1 MSLTEDD
8 EKKEKNNFSIKICL
22 YFLIAISILILLLS
36 ILIKFILNSNKNN
49 TNDTNTINDTNNI
62 QNNILE
68 FNIKVGIDFGS
79 TSSGYYIIFDP
90 LDEKD
95 IKYDVISSQILLDKT
110 DKIGLR
116 IGDDAYQRF
125 KVEYNKT
132 NFLYFTSFKRNLDPK
147 INKNLA
153 KSDYPGD
160 EIELK
165 IVIKEFMKKIREE
178 AEEKIKQRKGIYNLN
193 EIKWIITIPPLWDIK
208 GKKIM
213 EEAAKKVGMANLDV
227 ILEPEASSLS
237 LFKEDNKIIKE
248 YIKKDKTFLIVD
260 AGGYTVDFSANRILD
275 DNNLEQLM
283 IPVSIVNGS
292 SLINEK
298 IFNILKRFIGEEKM
312 KNVDY
317 QNIKS
322 TLDYIEEKKK
332 EVDLNQGGNLKL
344 DIRSFD
350 IYCKSQSFFSYILS
364 IFFSLFY
371 SSPDYCTKIIDG
383 KELTYDNNYVLIPNE
398 YISEIINQLVT
409 NILFYIDHL
418 LAKLD
423 HIDIIVFTGGFST
436 NKIFRDKFEEYKKGH
451 NSEIIFMSEPQTT
464 VMKGAALFGLKPTQ
478 ILKRIIPITIGIASY
493 EKKNPNE
500 TCDDDEYFDENKNE
514 TRCHKYITFIRKKE
528 SIEMNQIINKEIHI
542 SEERIYI
549 YYNYENEI
557 TKESSKYTLG
567 YIDSS
572 FGESDDNFRSFN
584 LTMKFTNYINVSI
597 IDENLNEQNSTLL
610 IYPNDKYQF

>member
-116 IGDDAYQRF
+116 IGENAYERF
-125 KVEYNKT
+125 KVENNKT
-132 NFLYFTSFKRNLDPK
+132 NFLYFTAFKRNLDPK
-147 INKNLA
+147 INKNLV
-153 KSDYPGD
+153 KSDFPGD

-165 IVIKEFMKKIREE
+165 IVIKEFMKKMREE
-178 AEEKIKQRKGIYNLN
+178 AEGKIKERKSNYNLN

-237 LFKEDNKIIKE
+237 LFKEDNKIINE

-298 IFNILKRFIGEEKM
+298 IFNILKNFVGEEKM

-364 IFFSLFY
+364 IFY

-383 KELTYDNNYVLIPNE
+383 KELTYDNDYVLIPNE

-549 YYNYENEI
+549 YHNYENEI
-557 TKESSKYTLG
+557 TKESTKYTLG

-572 FGESDDNFRSFN
+572 FGESDDKFKSFN
-584 LTMKFTNYINVSI
+584 LTMKFSNYINVSI

-610 IYPNDKYQF
+610 MYPKDKYHY

>member
-116 IGDDAYQRF
+116 IGENAYERF
-125 KVEYNKT
+125 KVENNKT
-132 NFLYFTSFKRNLDPK
+132 NFLYFTAFKRNLDPK
-147 INKNLA
+147 INKNLV
-153 KSDYPGD
+153 KSDFPGD

-165 IVIKEFMKKIREE
+165 IVIKEFMKKMREE
-178 AEEKIKQRKGIYNLN
+178 AEGKIKERKSNYNLN

-237 LFKEDNKIIKE
+237 LFKEDNKIINE

-298 IFNILKRFIGEEKM
+298 IFNILKRFVGEEKV

-317 QNIKS
+317 QNIKT

-332 EVDLNQGGNLKL
+332 EVDLNEGGNLKL
-344 DIRSFD
+344 DIRPFD
-350 IYCKSQSFFSYILS
+350 IYCKSESFFSNILS
-364 IFFSLFY
+364 IYY
-371 SSPDYCTKIIDG
+371 SSPDYCTQIIDG
-383 KELTYDNNYVLIPNE
+383 KELTYDNNALLIPKK
-398 YISEIINQLVT
+398 YISEIINQLIT
-409 NILFYIDHL
+409 NILFYVDHL

-423 HIDIIVFTGGFST
+423 HIDLIVFTGGFST
-436 NKIFRDKFEEYKKGH
+436 NKIFREKIQEYKKGH
-451 NSEIIFMSEPQTT
+451 NSEIIFMEEPQMT

-493 EKKNPNE
+493 ETKKQNE
-500 TCDDDEYFDENKNE
+500 TCDNDDEFFDENKNE
-514 TRCHKYITFIRKKE
+514 TRCHKYLTFVRKKE

>member
-116 IGDDAYQRF
+116 IGENAYERF
-125 KVEYNKT
+125 KVENNKT
-132 NFLYFTSFKRNLDPK
+132 NFLYFTAFKRNLDPK
-147 INKNLA
+147 INKNLV
-153 KSDYPGD
+153 KSDFPGD

-165 IVIKEFMKKIREE
+165 IVIKEFMKKMREE
-178 AEEKIKQRKGIYNLN
+178 AEGKIKERKSNYNLN

-237 LFKEDNKIIKE
+237 LFKEDNKIINE

-298 IFNILKRFIGEEKM
+298 IFNILKRFVGEEKV
-312 KNVDY
+312 KNIDY
-317 QNIKS
+317 QNIKT

-332 EVDLNQGGNLKL
+332 EVDLNEGGNLKL
-344 DIRSFD
+344 DIRPFD
-350 IYCKSQSFFSYILS
+350 IYCKSESFFSYILS
-364 IFFSLFY
+364 IYY
-371 SSPDYCTKIIDG
+371 SSPDYCTQIIDG
-383 KELTYDNNYVLIPNE
+383 KELTYDNNALLIPKK
-398 YISEIINQLVT
+398 YISEIINQLIT
-409 NILFYIDHL
+409 NILFYVDHL

-423 HIDIIVFTGGFST
+423 HIDLIVFTGGFST
-436 NKIFRDKFEEYKKGH
+436 NKIFREKIEEYKKGH
-451 NSEIIFMSEPQTT
+451 NSEIIFMEEPQMT

-493 EKKNPNE
+493 ETKKQNE
-500 TCDDDEYFDENKNE
+500 TCDNDDEFFDENKNE
-514 TRCHKYITFIRKKE
+514 TRCHKYLTFVRKKE

>member
-116 IGDDAYQRF
+116 IGENAYERF
-125 KVEYNKT
+125 KVENNKT
-132 NFLYFTSFKRNLDPK
+132 NFLYFTAFKRNLDPK
-147 INKNLA
+147 INKNLV
-153 KSDYPGD
+153 KSDFPGD

-165 IVIKEFMKKIREE
+165 IVIKEFMKKMREE
-178 AEEKIKQRKGIYNLN
+178 AEGKIKERKSNYNLN

-237 LFKEDNKIIKE
+237 LFKEDNKIINE

-298 IFNILKRFIGEEKM
+298 IFNILKRFVGEEKV

-317 QNIKS
+317 QNIKT

-332 EVDLNQGGNLKL
+332 EVDLNEGGNLKL
-344 DIRSFD
+344 DIRPFD
-350 IYCKSQSFFSYILS
+350 IYCKSESFFSYILS
-364 IFFSLFY
+364 IYY
-371 SSPDYCTKIIDG
+371 SSPDYCTQIIDG
-383 KELTYDNNYVLIPNE
+383 KELTYDNNALLIPKK
-398 YISEIINQLVT
+398 YISEIINQLIT
-409 NILFYIDHL
+409 NILFYVDHL

-423 HIDIIVFTGGFST
+423 HIDLIVFTGGFST
-436 NKIFRDKFEEYKKGH
+436 NKIFREKIEEYKKGH
-451 NSEIIFMSEPQTT
+451 NSEIIFMEEPQMT

-514 TRCHKYITFIRKKE
+514 TRCHKYLTFVRKKE

-557 TKESSKYTLG
+557 TKESTKYTLG

-572 FGESDDNFRSFN
+572 FGESDDNFKSFN
-584 LTMKFTNYINVSI
+584 LTMKFSNYINVSI

-610 IYPNDKYQF
+610 MYPKDKYHY

>member
-1 MSLTEDD
+1 MSLTVDD

-116 IGDDAYQRF
+116 IGENAYERF
-125 KVEYNKT
+125 KVENNKT
-132 NFLYFTSFKRNLDPK
+132 NFLYFTAFKRNLDPK
-147 INKNLA
+147 INKNLV
-153 KSDYPGD
+153 KSDFPGD

-165 IVIKEFMKKIREE
+165 IVIKEFMKKMREE
-178 AEEKIKQRKGIYNLN
+178 AEGKIKERKSNYNLN

-237 LFKEDNKIIKE
+237 LFKEDNKIINE

-298 IFNILKRFIGEEKM
+298 IFNILKRFVGEEKV

-317 QNIKS
+317 QNIKT

-332 EVDLNQGGNLKL
+332 EVDLNEGGNLKL
-344 DIRSFD
+344 DIRPFD
-350 IYCKSQSFFSYILS
+350 IYCKSESFFSNILS
-364 IFFSLFY
+364 IYY
-371 SSPDYCTKIIDG
+371 SSPDYCTQIIDG
-383 KELTYDNNYVLIPNE
+383 KELTYDNNALLIPKK
-398 YISEIINQLVT
+398 YISEIINQLIT
-409 NILFYIDHL
+409 NILFYVDHL

-423 HIDIIVFTGGFST
+423 HIDLIVFTGGFST
-436 NKIFRDKFEEYKKGH
+436 NKIFREKIEEYKKGH
-451 NSEIIFMSEPQTT
+451 NSEIIFMEEPQMT
-464 VMKGAALFGLKPTQ
+464 VMKGAALFGLKPTH

-493 EKKNPNE
+493 ETKKQNE
-500 TCDDDEYFDENKNE
+500 TCDNDDEFFDENKNE
-514 TRCHKYITFIRKKE
+514 TRCHKYLTFVRKKE

>member
-1 MSLTEDD
+1 MSLTVDD

-116 IGDDAYQRF
+116 IGENAYERF
-125 KVEYNKT
+125 KVENNKT
-132 NFLYFTSFKRNLDPK
+132 NFLYFTAFKRNLDPK
-147 INKNLA
+147 INKNLV
-153 KSDYPGD
+153 KSDFPGD

-165 IVIKEFMKKIREE
+165 IVIKEFMKKMREE
-178 AEEKIKQRKGIYNLN
+178 AEGKIKERKSNYNLN

-237 LFKEDNKIIKE
+237 LFKEDNKIINE

-298 IFNILKRFIGEEKM
+298 IFNILKRFVGEEKV
-312 KNVDY
+312 KNIDY
-317 QNIKS
+317 QNIKT

-332 EVDLNQGGNLKL
+332 EVDLNEGGNLKL
-344 DIRSFD
+344 DIRPFD
-350 IYCKSQSFFSYILS
+350 IYCKSESFFSYILS
-364 IFFSLFY
+364 IYY
-371 SSPDYCTKIIDG
+371 SSPDYCTQIIDG
-383 KELTYDNNYVLIPNE
+383 KELTYDNNALLIPKK
-398 YISEIINQLVT
+398 YISEIINQLIT
-409 NILFYIDHL
+409 NILFYVDHL

-423 HIDIIVFTGGFST
+423 HIDLIVFTGGFST
-436 NKIFRDKFEEYKKGH
+436 NKIFREKIEEYKKGH
-451 NSEIIFMSEPQTT
+451 NSEIIFMEEPQMT

-493 EKKNPNE
+493 ETKKQNE
-500 TCDDDEYFDENKNE
+500 TCDNDDEFFDENKNE
-514 TRCHKYITFIRKKE
+514 TRCHKYLTFVRKKE

>member
-1 MSLTEDD
+1 MSLTVDD

-116 IGDDAYQRF
+116 IGENAYERF
-125 KVEYNKT
+125 KVENNKT
-132 NFLYFTSFKRNLDPK
+132 NFLYFTAFKRNLDPK
-147 INKNLA
+147 INKNLV
-153 KSDYPGD
+153 KSDFPGD

-165 IVIKEFMKKIREE
+165 IVIKEFMKKMREE
-178 AEEKIKQRKGIYNLN
+178 AEGKIKERKSNYNLN

-298 IFNILKRFIGEEKM
+298 IFNILKRFVGEEKV
-312 KNVDY
+312 KNIDY
-317 QNIKS
+317 QNIKT

-332 EVDLNQGGNLKL
+332 EVDLNEGGNLKL
-344 DIRSFD
+344 DIRPFD
-350 IYCKSQSFFSYILS
+350 IYCKSESFFSYILS
-364 IFFSLFY
+364 IYY
-371 SSPDYCTKIIDG
+371 SSPDYCTQIIDG
-383 KELTYDNNYVLIPNE
+383 KELTYDNNALLIPKK
-398 YISEIINQLVT
+398 YISEIINQLIT
-409 NILFYIDHL
+409 NILFYVDHL

-423 HIDIIVFTGGFST
+423 HIDLIVFTGGFST
-436 NKIFRDKFEEYKKGH
+436 NKIFREKIEEYKKGH
-451 NSEIIFMSEPQTT
+451 NSEIIFMEEPQMT

-493 EKKNPNE
+493 ETKKQNE
-500 TCDDDEYFDENKNE
+500 TCDNDDEFFDENKNE
-514 TRCHKYITFIRKKE
+514 TRCHKYLTFVRKKE

>member
-1 MSLTEDD
+1 MSLTVDD

-116 IGDDAYQRF
+116 IGENAYERF
-125 KVEYNKT
+125 KVENNKT
-132 NFLYFTSFKRNLDPK
+132 NFLYFTAFKRNLDPK
-147 INKNLA
+147 INKNLV
-153 KSDYPGD
+153 KSDFPGD

-165 IVIKEFMKKIREE
+165 IVIKEFMKKMREE
-178 AEEKIKQRKGIYNLN
+178 AEGKIKERKSNYNLN

-237 LFKEDNKIIKE
+237 LFKEDNKIINE

-298 IFNILKRFIGEEKM
+298 IFNILKRFVGEEKV

-317 QNIKS
+317 QNIKT

-332 EVDLNQGGNLKL
+332 EVDLNEGGNLKL
-344 DIRSFD
+344 DIRPFD
-350 IYCKSQSFFSYILS
+350 IYCKSESFFSYILS
-364 IFFSLFY
+364 IYY
-371 SSPDYCTKIIDG
+371 SSPDYCTQIIDG
-383 KELTYDNNYVLIPNE
+383 KELTYDNNALLIPKK
-398 YISEIINQLVT
+398 YISEIINQLIT
-409 NILFYIDHL
+409 NILFYVDHL

-423 HIDIIVFTGGFST
+423 HIDLIVFTGGFST
-436 NKIFRDKFEEYKKGH
+436 NKIFREKIQEYKKGH
-451 NSEIIFMSEPQTT
+451 NSEIIFMEEPQMT

-493 EKKNPNE
+493 ETKKQNE
-500 TCDDDEYFDENKNE
+500 TCDNDDEFFDENKNE
-514 TRCHKYITFIRKKE
+514 TRCHKYLTFVRKKE
-528 SIEMNQIINKEIHI
+528 SIEMNQIINKEIYI

>member
-116 IGDDAYQRF
+116 IGENAYERF
-125 KVEYNKT
+125 KVENNKT
-132 NFLYFTSFKRNLDPK
+132 NFLYFTAFKRNLDPK
-147 INKNLA
+147 INKNLV
-153 KSDYPGD
+153 KSDFPGD

-165 IVIKEFMKKIREE
+165 IVIKEFMKKMREE
-178 AEEKIKQRKGIYNLN
+178 AEGKIKERKSNYNLN

-237 LFKEDNKIIKE
+237 LFKEDNKIINE

-298 IFNILKRFIGEEKM
+298 IFNILKRFVGEEKV

-317 QNIKS
+317 QNIKT

-332 EVDLNQGGNLKL
+332 EVDLNEGGNLKL
-344 DIRSFD
+344 DIRPFD
-350 IYCKSQSFFSYILS
+350 IYCKSESFFSYILS
-364 IFFSLFY
+364 IYY
-371 SSPDYCTKIIDG
+371 SSPDYCTQIIDG
-383 KELTYDNNYVLIPNE
+383 KELTYDNNALLIPKK
-398 YISEIINQLVT
+398 YISEIINQLIT
-409 NILFYIDHL
+409 NILFYVDHL

-423 HIDIIVFTGGFST
+423 HIDLIVFTGGFST
-436 NKIFRDKFEEYKKGH
+436 NKIFREKIEEYKKGH
-451 NSEIIFMSEPQTT
+451 NSEIIFMEEPQMT

-493 EKKNPNE
+493 ETKKQNE
-500 TCDDDEYFDENKNE
+500 TCDNDDEFFDENKNE
-514 TRCHKYITFIRKKE
+514 TRCHKYLTFVRKKE

>member
-1 MSLTEDD
+1 MSLTND
-8 EKKEKNNFSIKICL
+8 NNFSLKNWLSFFFSLLVVVCSIII
-22 YFLIAISILILLLS
+22 YFII
-36 ILIKFILNSNKNN
+36 NSNHTTVINN
-49 TNDTNTINDTNNI
+49 TNDTNNI
-62 QNNILE
+62 PE

-95 IKYDVISSQILLDKT
+95 IKYEVISSQILLDKT

-298 IFNILKRFIGEEKM
+298 IFNILKNFVGEEKM

-344 DIRSFD
+344 DIRPFD
-350 IYCKSQSFFSYILS
+350 IYCKSESFFSYILS
-364 IFFSLFY
+364 IYY
-371 SSPDYCTKIIDG
+371 SSPDYCTQIIDG
-383 KELTYDNNYVLIPNE
+383 KELTYDNNALLIPKK
-398 YISEIINQLVT
+398 YISEIINQLIT
-409 NILFYIDHL
+409 NILFYVDHL

-423 HIDIIVFTGGFST
+423 HIDLIVFTGGFST
-436 NKIFRDKFEEYKKGH
+436 NKIFREKIQEYKKGH
-451 NSEIIFMSEPQTT
+451 NSEIIFMEEPQMT
-464 VMKGAALFGLKPTQ
+464 VMKGAALFGLKPTH

-493 EKKNPNE
+493 ETKKQNE
-500 TCDDDEYFDENKNE
+500 TCDNDDEFFDENKNE
-514 TRCHKYITFIRKKE
+514 TRCHKYLTFVRKKE

>member
-1 MSLTEDD
+1 MSLTVDD

-116 IGDDAYQRF
+116 IGENAYERF
-125 KVEYNKT
+125 KVENNKT
-132 NFLYFTSFKRNLDPK
+132 NFLYFTAFKRNLDPK
-147 INKNLA
+147 INKNLV
-153 KSDYPGD
+153 KSDFPGD

-165 IVIKEFMKKIREE
+165 IVIKEFMKKMREE
-178 AEEKIKQRKGIYNLN
+178 AEGKIKERKSNYNLN

-237 LFKEDNKIIKE
+237 LFKEDNKIINE

-298 IFNILKRFIGEEKM
+298 IFNILKRFVGEEKV

-317 QNIKS
+317 QNIKT

-332 EVDLNQGGNLKL
+332 EVDLNEGGNLKL
-344 DIRSFD
+344 DIRPFD
-350 IYCKSQSFFSYILS
+350 IYCKSESFFSYILS
-364 IFFSLFY
+364 IYY
-371 SSPDYCTKIIDG
+371 SSPDYCTQIIDG
-383 KELTYDNNYVLIPNE
+383 KELTYDNNALLIPKK
-398 YISEIINQLVT
+398 YISEIINQLIT
-409 NILFYIDHL
+409 NILFYVDHL

-423 HIDIIVFTGGFST
+423 HIDLIVFTGGFST
-436 NKIFRDKFEEYKKGH
+436 NKIFREKIQEYKKGH
-451 NSEIIFMSEPQTT
+451 NSEIIFMEEPQMT

-493 EKKNPNE
+493 ETKFDICKK
-500 TCDDDEYFDENKNE
+500 K
-514 TRCHKYITFIRKKE
+514 
-528 SIEMNQIINKEIHI
+528 
-542 SEERIYI
+542 RIYRNES
-549 YYNYENEI
+549 NY
-557 TKESSKYTLG
+557 
-567 YIDSS
+567 
-572 FGESDDNFRSFN
+572 
-584 LTMKFTNYINVSI
+584 
-597 IDENLNEQNSTLL
+597 
-610 IYPNDKYQF
+610 

>member
-8 EKKEKNNFSIKICL
+8 KKNEKNNFSIKICL

-116 IGDDAYQRF
+116 IGENAYERF
-125 KVEYNKT
+125 KVENNKT
-132 NFLYFTSFKRNLDPK
+132 NFLYFTAFKRNLDPK
-147 INKNLA
+147 INKNLV
-153 KSDYPGD
+153 KSDFPGD

-165 IVIKEFMKKIREE
+165 IVIKEFMKKMREE
-178 AEEKIKQRKGIYNLN
+178 AEGKIKERKSNYNLN

-237 LFKEDNKIIKE
+237 LFKEDNKIINE

-298 IFNILKRFIGEEKM
+298 IFNILKRFVGEEKV

-317 QNIKS
+317 QNIKT

-332 EVDLNQGGNLKL
+332 EVDLNEGGNLKL
-344 DIRSFD
+344 DIRPFD
-350 IYCKSQSFFSYILS
+350 IYCKSESFFSNILS
-364 IFFSLFY
+364 IYY
-371 SSPDYCTKIIDG
+371 SSPNYCTQIIDG
-383 KELTYDNNYVLIPNE
+383 KELTYDNNALLIPKK
-398 YISEIINQLVT
+398 YISEIINQLIT
-409 NILFYIDHL
+409 NILFYVDHL

-423 HIDIIVFTGGFST
+423 HIDLIVFTGGFST
-436 NKIFRDKFEEYKKGH
+436 NKIFREKIEEYKKGH
-451 NSEIIFMSEPQTT
+451 NSEIIFMEEPQMT

-493 EKKNPNE
+493 ETKKQNE
-500 TCDDDEYFDENKNE
+500 TCDNDDEFFDENKNE
-514 TRCHKYITFIRKKE
+514 TRCHKYLTFVRKKE

>member
-116 IGDDAYQRF
+116 IGINAYERF
-125 KVEYNKT
+125 KVENNKT
-132 NFLYFTSFKRNLDPK
+132 NFLYFTAFKRNLDPK
-147 INKNLA
+147 INKNLV
-153 KSDYPGD
+153 KSDFPGD

-165 IVIKEFMKKIREE
+165 IVIKEFMKKMREE
-178 AEEKIKQRKGIYNLN
+178 AEGKIKERKSNYNLN

-237 LFKEDNKIIKE
+237 LFKEDNKIINE

-298 IFNILKRFIGEEKM
+298 IFNILKRFVGEEKV

-317 QNIKS
+317 QNIKT

-332 EVDLNQGGNLKL
+332 EVDLNEGGNLKL
-344 DIRSFD
+344 DIRPFD
-350 IYCKSQSFFSYILS
+350 IYCKSESFFSYILS
-364 IFFSLFY
+364 IYY
-371 SSPDYCTKIIDG
+371 SSPDYCTQIIDG
-383 KELTYDNNYVLIPNE
+383 KELTYDNNALLIPKK
-398 YISEIINQLVT
+398 YISEIINQLIT
-409 NILFYIDHL
+409 NILFYVDHL

-423 HIDIIVFTGGFST
+423 HIDLIVFTGGFST
-436 NKIFRDKFEEYKKGH
+436 NKIFREKIEEYKKGH
-451 NSEIIFMSEPQTT
+451 NSEIIFMEEPQMT

-493 EKKNPNE
+493 ETKKQNE
-500 TCDDDEYFDENKNE
+500 TCDNDDEFFDENKNE
-514 TRCHKYITFIRKKE
+514 TRCHKYLTFVRKKE

-567 YIDSS
+567 YIDST

>member
-1 MSLTEDD
+1 MSLTEDN

-116 IGDDAYQRF
+116 IGENAYERF
-125 KVEYNKT
+125 KVENNKT
-132 NFLYFTSFKRNLDPK
+132 NFLYFTAFKRNLDPK
-147 INKNLA
+147 INKNLV
-153 KSDYPGD
+153 KSDFPGD

-165 IVIKEFMKKIREE
+165 IVIKEFMKKMREE
-178 AEEKIKQRKGIYNLN
+178 AEGKIKERKSNYNLN

-237 LFKEDNKIIKE
+237 LFKEDNKIINE

-298 IFNILKRFIGEEKM
+298 IFNILKRFVGEEKV

-317 QNIKS
+317 QNIKT

-332 EVDLNQGGNLKL
+332 EVDLNEGGNLKL
-344 DIRSFD
+344 DIRPFD
-350 IYCKSQSFFSYILS
+350 IYCKSESFFSYILS
-364 IFFSLFY
+364 IYY
-371 SSPDYCTKIIDG
+371 SSPDYCTQIIDG
-383 KELTYDNNYVLIPNE
+383 KELTYDNNALLIPKK
-398 YISEIINQLVT
+398 YISEIINQLIT
-409 NILFYIDHL
+409 NILFYVDHL

-423 HIDIIVFTGGFST
+423 HIDLIVFTGGFST
-436 NKIFRDKFEEYKKGH
+436 NKIFREKIEEYKKGH
-451 NSEIIFMSEPQTT
+451 NSEIIFMEEPQMT

-493 EKKNPNE
+493 ETKKQNE
-500 TCDDDEYFDENKNE
+500 TCDNDDEFFDENKNE
-514 TRCHKYITFIRKKE
+514 TRCHKYLTFVRKKE

>member
-1 MSLTEDD
+1 MSLTVDD

-116 IGDDAYQRF
+116 IGENAYERF
-125 KVEYNKT
+125 KVENNKT
-132 NFLYFTSFKRNLDPK
+132 NFLYFTAFKRNLDPK
-147 INKNLA
+147 INKNLV
-153 KSDYPGD
+153 KSDFPGD

-165 IVIKEFMKKIREE
+165 IVIKEFMKKMREE
-178 AEEKIKQRKGIYNLN
+178 AEGKIKERKSNYNLN

-237 LFKEDNKIIKE
+237 LFKEDNKIINE

-298 IFNILKRFIGEEKM
+298 IFNILKRFVGEEKV

-317 QNIKS
+317 QNIKT

-332 EVDLNQGGNLKL
+332 EVDLNEGGNLKL
-344 DIRSFD
+344 DIRPFD
-350 IYCKSQSFFSYILS
+350 IYCKSESFFSYILS
-364 IFFSLFY
+364 IYY
-371 SSPDYCTKIIDG
+371 SSPDYCTQIIDG
-383 KELTYDNNYVLIPNE
+383 KELTYDNNALLIPKK
-398 YISEIINQLVT
+398 YISEIINQLIT
-409 NILFYIDHL
+409 NILFYVDHL

-423 HIDIIVFTGGFST
+423 HIDLIVFTGGFST
-436 NKIFRDKFEEYKKGH
+436 NKIFREKIEEYKKGH
-451 NSEIIFMSEPQTT
+451 NSEIIFMEEPQMT
-464 VMKGAALFGLKPTQ
+464 VMKGAALFGLKPTH

-493 EKKNPNE
+493 ETKKQNE
-500 TCDDDEYFDENKNE
+500 TCDNDDEFFDENKNE
-514 TRCHKYITFIRKKE
+514 TRCHKYLTFVRKKE

>member
-8 EKKEKNNFSIKICL
+8 KKKEKNNFSIKICL

-116 IGDDAYQRF
+116 IGENAYERF
-125 KVEYNKT
+125 KVENNKT
-132 NFLYFTSFKRNLDPK
+132 NFLYFTAFKRNLDPK
-147 INKNLA
+147 INKNLV
-153 KSDYPGD
+153 KSDFPGD

-165 IVIKEFMKKIREE
+165 IVIKEFMKKMREE
-178 AEEKIKQRKGIYNLN
+178 AEGKIKERKSNYNLN

-237 LFKEDNKIIKE
+237 LFKEDNKIINE

-298 IFNILKRFIGEEKM
+298 IFNILKRFVGEEKV
-312 KNVDY
+312 KNIDY
-317 QNIKS
+317 QNIKT

-332 EVDLNQGGNLKL
+332 EVDLNEGGNLKL
-344 DIRSFD
+344 DIRPFD
-350 IYCKSQSFFSYILS
+350 IYCKSESFFSYILS
-364 IFFSLFY
+364 IYY
-371 SSPDYCTKIIDG
+371 SSPDYCTQIIDG
-383 KELTYDNNYVLIPNE
+383 KELTYDNNALLIPKK
-398 YISEIINQLVT
+398 YISEIINQLIT
-409 NILFYIDHL
+409 NILFYVDHL

-423 HIDIIVFTGGFST
+423 HIDLIVFTGGFST
-436 NKIFRDKFEEYKKGH
+436 NKIFREKIEEYKKGH
-451 NSEIIFMSEPQTT
+451 NSEIIFMEEPQMT

-493 EKKNPNE
+493 ETKKQNE
-500 TCDDDEYFDENKNE
+500 TCDNDDEFFDENKNE
-514 TRCHKYITFIRKKE
+514 TRCHKYLTFVRKKE

>member
-116 IGDDAYQRF
+116 IGENAYERF
-125 KVEYNKT
+125 KVENNKT
-132 NFLYFTSFKRNLDPK
+132 NFLYFTAFKRNLDPK
-147 INKNLA
+147 INKNLV
-153 KSDYPGD
+153 KSDFPGD

-165 IVIKEFMKKIREE
+165 IVIKEFMKKMREE
-178 AEEKIKQRKGIYNLN
+178 AEGKIKERKSNYNLN

-237 LFKEDNKIIKE
+237 LFKEDNKIINE

-298 IFNILKRFIGEEKM
+298 IFNILKRFVGEEKV
-312 KNVDY
+312 KNIDY
-317 QNIKS
+317 QNIKT

-332 EVDLNQGGNLKL
+332 EVDLNEGGNLKL
-344 DIRSFD
+344 DIRPFD
-350 IYCKSQSFFSYILS
+350 IYCKSESFFSNILS
-364 IFFSLFY
+364 IYY
-371 SSPDYCTKIIDG
+371 SSPDYCTQIIDG
-383 KELTYDNNYVLIPNE
+383 KELTYDNNALLIPKK
-398 YISEIINQLVT
+398 YISEIINQLIT
-409 NILFYIDHL
+409 NILFYVDHL

-423 HIDIIVFTGGFST
+423 HIDLIVFTGGFST
-436 NKIFRDKFEEYKKGH
+436 NKIFREKIEEYKKGH
-451 NSEIIFMSEPQTT
+451 NSEIIFMEEPQMT

-493 EKKNPNE
+493 ETKKQNE
-500 TCDDDEYFDENKNE
+500 TCDNDDEFFDENKNE
-514 TRCHKYITFIRKKE
+514 TRCHKYLTFVRKKE

>member
-8 EKKEKNNFSIKICL
+8 EKNEKNNFSIKICL

-116 IGDDAYQRF
+116 IGENAYERF
-125 KVEYNKT
+125 KVENNKT
-132 NFLYFTSFKRNLDPK
+132 NFLYFTAFKRNLDPK
-147 INKNLA
+147 INKNLV
-153 KSDYPGD
+153 KSDFPGD

-165 IVIKEFMKKIREE
+165 IVIKEFMKKMREE
-178 AEEKIKQRKGIYNLN
+178 AEGKIKERKSNYNLN

-237 LFKEDNKIIKE
+237 LFKEDNKIINE

-298 IFNILKRFIGEEKM
+298 IFNILKRFVGEEKV

-317 QNIKS
+317 QNIKT

-332 EVDLNQGGNLKL
+332 EVDLNEGGNLKL
-344 DIRSFD
+344 DIRPFD
-350 IYCKSQSFFSYILS
+350 IYCKSESFFSYILS
-364 IFFSLFY
+364 IYY
-371 SSPDYCTKIIDG
+371 SSPDYCTQIIDG
-383 KELTYDNNYVLIPNE
+383 KELTYDNNALLIPKK
-398 YISEIINQLVT
+398 YISEIINQLIT
-409 NILFYIDHL
+409 NILFYVDHL

-423 HIDIIVFTGGFST
+423 HIDLIVFTGGFST
-436 NKIFRDKFEEYKKGH
+436 NKIFREKIEEYKKGH
-451 NSEIIFMSEPQTT
+451 NSEIIFMEEPQMT

-493 EKKNPNE
+493 ETKKQNE
-500 TCDDDEYFDENKNE
+500 TCDNDDEFFDENKNE
-514 TRCHKYITFIRKKE
+514 TRCHKYLTFVRKKE

>member
-116 IGDDAYQRF
+116 IGENAYERF
-125 KVEYNKT
+125 KVENNKT
-132 NFLYFTSFKRNLDPK
+132 NFLYFTAFKRNLDPK
-147 INKNLA
+147 INKNLV
-153 KSDYPGD
+153 KSDFPGD

-165 IVIKEFMKKIREE
+165 IVIKEFMKKMREE
-178 AEEKIKQRKGIYNLN
+178 AEGKIKERKSNYNLN

-237 LFKEDNKIIKE
+237 LFKEDNKIINE

-298 IFNILKRFIGEEKM
+298 IFNILKRFVGEEKV

-317 QNIKS
+317 QNIKT

-332 EVDLNQGGNLKL
+332 EVDLNEGGNLKL
-344 DIRSFD
+344 DIRPFD
-350 IYCKSQSFFSYILS
+350 IYCKSESFFSYILS
-364 IFFSLFY
+364 IYY
-371 SSPDYCTKIIDG
+371 SSPDYCTQIIDG
-383 KELTYDNNYVLIPNE
+383 KELTYDNNALLIPKK
-398 YISEIINQLVT
+398 YISEIINQLIT
-409 NILFYIDHL
+409 NILFYVDHL

-423 HIDIIVFTGGFST
+423 HIDLIVFTGGFST
-436 NKIFRDKFEEYKKGH
+436 NKIFREKIEEYKKGH
-451 NSEIIFMSEPQTT
+451 NSEIIFMEEPQMT

-493 EKKNPNE
+493 ETKKQNE
-500 TCDDDEYFDENKNE
+500 TCDNDDEFFDENKNE
-514 TRCHKYITFIRKKE
+514 TRCHKYLTFVRKKE

-610 IYPNDKYQF
+610 MYPKDKYHY

>member
-1 MSLTEDD
+1 MSLTVDD

-116 IGDDAYQRF
+116 IGENAYERF
-125 KVEYNKT
+125 KVENNKT
-132 NFLYFTSFKRNLDPK
+132 NFLYFTAFKRNLDPK
-147 INKNLA
+147 INKNLV
-153 KSDYPGD
+153 KSDFPGD

-165 IVIKEFMKKIREE
+165 IVIKEFMKKMREE
-178 AEEKIKQRKGIYNLN
+178 AEGKIKERKSNYNLN

-237 LFKEDNKIIKE
+237 LFKEDNKIINE

-298 IFNILKRFIGEEKM
+298 IFNILKRFVGEEKV

-317 QNIKS
+317 QNIKT

-332 EVDLNQGGNLKL
+332 EVDLNEGGNLKL
-344 DIRSFD
+344 DIRPFD
-350 IYCKSQSFFSYILS
+350 IYCKSESFFSNILS
-364 IFFSLFY
+364 IYY
-371 SSPDYCTKIIDG
+371 SSPDYCTQIIDG
-383 KELTYDNNYVLIPNE
+383 KELTYDNNALLIPKK
-398 YISEIINQLVT
+398 YISEIINQLIT
-409 NILFYIDHL
+409 NILFYVDHL

-423 HIDIIVFTGGFST
+423 HIDLIVFTGGFST
-436 NKIFRDKFEEYKKGH
+436 NKIFREKIEEYKKGH
-451 NSEIIFMSEPQTT
+451 NSEIIFMEEPQMT

-493 EKKNPNE
+493 ETKKQNE
-500 TCDDDEYFDENKNE
+500 TCDNDDEFFDENKNE
-514 TRCHKYITFIRKKE
+514 TRCHKYLTFVRKKE

>member
-8 EKKEKNNFSIKICL
+8 EKKKKNNFSIKICL

-116 IGDDAYQRF
+116 IGENAYERF
-125 KVEYNKT
+125 KVENNKT
-132 NFLYFTSFKRNLDPK
+132 NFLYFTAFKRNLDPK
-147 INKNLA
+147 INKNLV
-153 KSDYPGD
+153 KSDFPGD

-165 IVIKEFMKKIREE
+165 IVIKEFMKKMREE
-178 AEEKIKQRKGIYNLN
+178 AEGKIKERKSNYNLN

-237 LFKEDNKIIKE
+237 LFKEDNKIINE

-298 IFNILKRFIGEEKM
+298 IFNILKRFVGEEKV

-317 QNIKS
+317 QNIKT
-322 TLDYIEEKKK
+322 TLDYIEEKEK
-332 EVDLNQGGNLKL
+332 EVDLNEGGNLKL
-344 DIRSFD
+344 DIRPFD
-350 IYCKSQSFFSYILS
+350 IYCKSESFFSYILS
-364 IFFSLFY
+364 IYY
-371 SSPDYCTKIIDG
+371 SSPNYWTQIIDG
-383 KELTYDNNYVLIPNE
+383 KELTYDNNALLIPKK
-398 YISEIINQLVT
+398 YISEIINQLIT
-409 NILFYIDHL
+409 NILFYVDHL

-423 HIDIIVFTGGFST
+423 HIDLIVFTGGFST
-436 NKIFRDKFEEYKKGH
+436 NKIFREKIEEYKKGH
-451 NSEIIFMSEPQTT
+451 NSEIIFMEEPQMT

-493 EKKNPNE
+493 ETKKQNE
-500 TCDDDEYFDENKNE
+500 TCDNEDEFFDENKNE
-514 TRCHKYITFIRKKE
+514 TRCHKYLTFVRKKE

>member
-8 EKKEKNNFSIKICL
+8 EKKKKNNFSIKICL

-116 IGDDAYQRF
+116 IGENAYERF
-125 KVEYNKT
+125 KVENNKT
-132 NFLYFTSFKRNLDPK
+132 NFLYFTAFKRNLDPK
-147 INKNLA
+147 INKNLV
-153 KSDYPGD
+153 KSDFPGD

-165 IVIKEFMKKIREE
+165 IVIKEFMKKMREE
-178 AEEKIKQRKGIYNLN
+178 AEGKIKERKSNYNLN

-237 LFKEDNKIIKE
+237 LFKEDNKIINE

-298 IFNILKRFIGEEKM
+298 IFNILKRFVGEEKV

-317 QNIKS
+317 QNIKT

-332 EVDLNQGGNLKL
+332 EVDLNEGGNLKL
-344 DIRSFD
+344 DIRPFD
-350 IYCKSQSFFSYILS
+350 IYCKSESFFSYILS
-364 IFFSLFY
+364 IYY
-371 SSPDYCTKIIDG
+371 SSPDYCTQIIDG
-383 KELTYDNNYVLIPNE
+383 KELTYDNNALLIPKK
-398 YISEIINQLVT
+398 YISEIINQLIT
-409 NILFYIDHL
+409 NILFYVDHL

-423 HIDIIVFTGGFST
+423 HIDLIVFTGGFST
-436 NKIFRDKFEEYKKGH
+436 NKIFREKIEEYKKGH
-451 NSEIIFMSEPQTT
+451 NSEIIFMEEPQMT

-493 EKKNPNE
+493 ETKKQNE
-500 TCDDDEYFDENKNE
+500 TCDNDDEFFDENKNE
-514 TRCHKYITFIRKKE
+514 TRCHKYLTFVRKKE

-610 IYPNDKYQF
+610 MYPKDKYHY

>member
-1 MSLTEDD
+1 MSLTKDD
-8 EKKEKNNFSIKICL
+8 KKKEKNNFSIKICL

-116 IGDDAYQRF
+116 IGENAYERF
-125 KVEYNKT
+125 KVENNKT
-132 NFLYFTSFKRNLDPK
+132 NFLYFTAFKRNLDPK
-147 INKNLA
+147 INKNLV
-153 KSDYPGD
+153 KSDFPGD

-165 IVIKEFMKKIREE
+165 IVIKEFMKKMREE
-178 AEEKIKQRKGIYNLN
+178 AEGKIKERKSNYNLN

-298 IFNILKRFIGEEKM
+298 IFNILKRFVGEEKV

-344 DIRSFD
+344 DIRPFD
-350 IYCKSQSFFSYILS
+350 IYCKSESFFSYILS
-364 IFFSLFY
+364 IYY
-371 SSPDYCTKIIDG
+371 SSPDYCTQIIDG
-383 KELTYDNNYVLIPNE
+383 KELTYDNNALLIPKK
-398 YISEIINQLVT
+398 YISEIINQLIT
-409 NILFYIDHL
+409 NILFYVDHL

-423 HIDIIVFTGGFST
+423 HIDLIVFTGGFST
-436 NKIFRDKFEEYKKGH
+436 NKIFREKIQEYKKGH

-493 EKKNPNE
+493 ETKKQNE
-500 TCDDDEYFDENKNE
+500 TCDNDDEFFDENKNE
-514 TRCHKYITFIRKKE
+514 TRCHKYLTFVRKKE

>member
-1 MSLTEDD
+1 MSLTVDD

-116 IGDDAYQRF
+116 IGENAYERF
-125 KVEYNKT
+125 KVENNKT
-132 NFLYFTSFKRNLDPK
+132 NFLYFTAFKRNLDPK
-147 INKNLA
+147 INKNLV
-153 KSDYPGD
+153 KSDFPGD

-165 IVIKEFMKKIREE
+165 IVIKEFMKKMREE
-178 AEEKIKQRKGIYNLN
+178 AEGKIKERKSNYNLN

-298 IFNILKRFIGEEKM
+298 IFNILKRFVGEEKV

-317 QNIKS
+317 QNIKT

-332 EVDLNQGGNLKL
+332 EVDLNEGGNLKL
-344 DIRSFD
+344 DIRPFD
-350 IYCKSQSFFSYILS
+350 IYCKSESFFSYILS
-364 IFFSLFY
+364 IYY
-371 SSPDYCTKIIDG
+371 SSPDYCTQIIDG
-383 KELTYDNNYVLIPNE
+383 KELTYDNNALLIPKK
-398 YISEIINQLVT
+398 YISEIINQLIT
-409 NILFYIDHL
+409 NILFYVDHL

-423 HIDIIVFTGGFST
+423 HIDLIVFTGGFST
-436 NKIFRDKFEEYKKGH
+436 NKIFREKIEEYKKGH
-451 NSEIIFMSEPQTT
+451 NSEIIFMEEPQMT

-493 EKKNPNE
+493 ETKKQNE
-500 TCDDDEYFDENKNE
+500 TCDNDDEFFDENKNE
-514 TRCHKYITFIRKKE
+514 TRCHKYLTFVRKKE

>member
-1 MSLTEDD
+1 MSLTVDD

-116 IGDDAYQRF
+116 IGENAYERF
-125 KVEYNKT
+125 KVENNKT
-132 NFLYFTSFKRNLDPK
+132 NFLYFTAFKRNLDPK
-147 INKNLA
+147 INKNLV
-153 KSDYPGD
+153 KSDFPGD

-165 IVIKEFMKKIREE
+165 IVIKEFMKKMREE
-178 AEEKIKQRKGIYNLN
+178 AEGKIKERKSNYNLN

-237 LFKEDNKIIKE
+237 LFKEDNKIINE

-298 IFNILKRFIGEEKM
+298 IFNILKRFVGEEKV

-317 QNIKS
+317 QNIKT

-332 EVDLNQGGNLKL
+332 EVDLNEGGNLKL
-344 DIRSFD
+344 DIRPFD
-350 IYCKSQSFFSYILS
+350 IYCKSESFFSYILS
-364 IFFSLFY
+364 IYY
-371 SSPDYCTKIIDG
+371 SSPDYCTQIIDG
-383 KELTYDNNYVLIPNE
+383 KELTYDNNALLIPKK
-398 YISEIINQLVT
+398 YISEIINQLIT
-409 NILFYIDHL
+409 NILFYVDHL

-423 HIDIIVFTGGFST
+423 HIDLIVFTGGFST
-436 NKIFRDKFEEYKKGH
+436 NKIFREKIEEYKKGH
-451 NSEIIFMSEPQTT
+451 NSEIIFMEEPQMT

-493 EKKNPNE
+493 ETKKQNE
-500 TCDDDEYFDENKNE
+500 TCDNDDEFFDENKNE
-514 TRCHKYITFIRKKE
+514 TRCHKYLTFVRKKE

>member
-116 IGDDAYQRF
+116 IGENAYERF
-125 KVEYNKT
+125 KVENNKT
-132 NFLYFTSFKRNLDPK
+132 NFLYFTAFKRNLDPK
-147 INKNLA
+147 INKNLV
-153 KSDYPGD
+153 KSDFPGD

-165 IVIKEFMKKIREE
+165 IVIKEFMKKMREE
-178 AEEKIKQRKGIYNLN
+178 AEGKIKERKSNYNLN

-237 LFKEDNKIIKE
+237 LFKEDNKIINE

-298 IFNILKRFIGEEKM
+298 IFNILKRFVGEEKV

-317 QNIKS
+317 QNIKT

-332 EVDLNQGGNLKL
+332 EVDLNEGGNLKL
-344 DIRSFD
+344 DIRPFD
-350 IYCKSQSFFSYILS
+350 IYCKSESFFSYILS
-364 IFFSLFY
+364 IYY
-371 SSPDYCTKIIDG
+371 SSPDYCTQIIDG
-383 KELTYDNNYVLIPNE
+383 KELTYDNNALLIPKK
-398 YISEIINQLVT
+398 YISEIINQLIT
-409 NILFYIDHL
+409 NILFYVDHL

-423 HIDIIVFTGGFST
+423 HIDLIVFTGGFST
-436 NKIFRDKFEEYKKGH
+436 NKIFREKIEEYKKGH
-451 NSEIIFMSEPQTT
+451 NSEIIFMEEPQMT

-493 EKKNPNE
+493 ETKKQDE
-500 TCDDDEYFDENKNE
+500 TCDNDDEFFDENKNE
-514 TRCHKYITFIRKKE
+514 TRCHKYLTFVRKKE

-542 SEERIYI
+542 NEERIYI

>member
-116 IGDDAYQRF
+116 IGENAYERF
-125 KVEYNKT
+125 KVENNKT
-132 NFLYFTSFKRNLDPK
+132 NFLYFTAFKRNLDPK
-147 INKNLA
+147 INKNLV
-153 KSDYPGD
+153 KSDFPGD

-165 IVIKEFMKKIREE
+165 IVIKEFMKKMREE
-178 AEEKIKQRKGIYNLN
+178 AEGKIKERKSNYNLN

-237 LFKEDNKIIKE
+237 LFKEDNKIINE

-298 IFNILKRFIGEEKM
+298 IFNILKRFVGEEKV

-317 QNIKS
+317 QNIKT

-332 EVDLNQGGNLKL
+332 EVDLNEGGNLKL
-344 DIRSFD
+344 DIRPFD
-350 IYCKSQSFFSYILS
+350 IYCKSESFFSYILS
-364 IFFSLFY
+364 IYY
-371 SSPDYCTKIIDG
+371 SSPDYCTQIIDG
-383 KELTYDNNYVLIPNE
+383 KELTYDNNALLIPKK
-398 YISEIINQLVT
+398 YISEIINQLIT
-409 NILFYIDHL
+409 NILFYVDHL

-423 HIDIIVFTGGFST
+423 HIDLIVFTGGFST
-436 NKIFRDKFEEYKKGH
+436 NKIFREKIEEYKKGH
-451 NSEIIFMSEPQTT
+451 NSEIIFMEEPQMT
-464 VMKGAALFGLKPTQ
+464 VMKGAALFGLKPTH

-493 EKKNPNE
+493 ETKKQNE
-500 TCDDDEYFDENKNE
+500 TCDNDDEFFDENKNE
-514 TRCHKYITFIRKKE
+514 TRCHKYLTFVRKKE

>member
-1 MSLTEDD
+1 MSLTNDN
-8 EKKEKNNFSIKICL
+8 EKKKNWLSFFFSLLVVVCSIII
-22 YFLIAISILILLLS
+22 YFII
-36 ILIKFILNSNKNN
+36 NSNHTTVINN
-49 TNDTNTINDTNNI
+49 TNDSNNI
-62 QNNILE
+62 PE

-95 IKYDVISSQILLDKT
+95 IKYEVISSQILLDKT

-298 IFNILKRFIGEEKM
+298 IFNILKNFVGEEKM

-364 IFFSLFY
+364 IF
-371 SSPDYCTKIIDG
+371 
-383 KELTYDNNYVLIPNE
+383 LIPNE

-557 TKESSKYTLG
+557 TKESTKYTLG

-572 FGESDDNFRSFN
+572 FGESDDKFKSFN
-584 LTMKFTNYINVSI
+584 LTMKFSNYINVSI

-610 IYPNDKYQF
+610 MYPKDKYHY

>member
-1 MSLTEDD
+1 MSLTNDN
-8 EKKEKNNFSIKICL
+8 EKKKNNFSLKNWLSFFFALLVVVC
-22 YFLIAISILILLLS
+22 SII
-36 ILIKFILNSNKNN
+36 INFIINSNHTTVINN
-49 TNDTNTINDTNNI
+49 TNDTNNI
-62 QNNILE
+62 PE

-95 IKYDVISSQILLDKT
+95 IKYEVISSQILLDKT

-165 IVIKEFMKKIREE
+165 IVVKEFMKKIREE

-371 SSPDYCTKIIDG
+371 SSPDYCTK
-383 KELTYDNNYVLIPNE
+383 
-398 YISEIINQLVT
+398 
-409 NILFYIDHL
+409 
-418 LAKLD
+418 
-423 HIDIIVFTGGFST
+423 
-436 NKIFRDKFEEYKKGH
+436 
-451 NSEIIFMSEPQTT
+451 M
-464 VMKGAALFGLKPTQ
+464 
-478 ILKRIIPITIGIASY
+478 
-493 EKKNPNE
+493 EKN
-500 TCDDDEYFDENKNE
+500 
-514 TRCHKYITFIRKKE
+514 
-528 SIEMNQIINKEIHI
+528 
-542 SEERIYI
+542 
-549 YYNYENEI
+549 
-557 TKESSKYTLG
+557 
-567 YIDSS
+567 
-572 FGESDDNFRSFN
+572 
-584 LTMKFTNYINVSI
+584 
-597 IDENLNEQNSTLL
+597 
-610 IYPNDKYQF
+610 

>member
-79 TSSGYYIIFDP
+79 TSSGCYIIFDP

-116 IGDDAYQRF
+116 IGENAYERF
-125 KVEYNKT
+125 KVENNKT
-132 NFLYFTSFKRNLDPK
+132 NFLYFTAFKRNLDPK
-147 INKNLA
+147 INKNLV
-153 KSDYPGD
+153 KSDFPGD

-165 IVIKEFMKKIREE
+165 IVIKEFMKKMREE
-178 AEEKIKQRKGIYNLN
+178 AEGKIKERKSNYNLN

-237 LFKEDNKIIKE
+237 LFKEDNKIINE

-298 IFNILKRFIGEEKM
+298 IFNILKRFVGEEKV

-317 QNIKS
+317 QNIKT

-332 EVDLNQGGNLKL
+332 EVDLNEGGNLKL
-344 DIRSFD
+344 DIRPFD
-350 IYCKSQSFFSYILS
+350 IYCKSESFFSYILS
-364 IFFSLFY
+364 IYY
-371 SSPDYCTKIIDG
+371 SSPDYCTQIIDG
-383 KELTYDNNYVLIPNE
+383 KELTYDNNALLIPKK
-398 YISEIINQLVT
+398 YISEIINQLIT
-409 NILFYIDHL
+409 NILFYVDHL

-423 HIDIIVFTGGFST
+423 HIDLIVFTGGFST
-436 NKIFRDKFEEYKKGH
+436 NKIFREKIQEYKKGH
-451 NSEIIFMSEPQTT
+451 NSEIIFMEEPQMT

-572 FGESDDNFRSFN
+572 FGESDDNFRIFN

>member
-8 EKKEKNNFSIKICL
+8 KKKEKNNFSIKICL

-116 IGDDAYQRF
+116 IGENAYERF
-125 KVEYNKT
+125 KVENNKT
-132 NFLYFTSFKRNLDPK
+132 NFLYFTAFKRNLDPK
-147 INKNLA
+147 INKNLV
-153 KSDYPGD
+153 KSDFPGD

-165 IVIKEFMKKIREE
+165 IVIKEFMKKMREE
-178 AEEKIKQRKGIYNLN
+178 AEGKIKERKSNYNLN

-237 LFKEDNKIIKE
+237 LFKEDNKIINE

-298 IFNILKRFIGEEKM
+298 IFNILKRFVGEEKV

-317 QNIKS
+317 QNIKT

-332 EVDLNQGGNLKL
+332 EVDLNEGGNLKL
-344 DIRSFD
+344 DIRPFD
-350 IYCKSQSFFSYILS
+350 IYCKSESFFSYILS
-364 IFFSLFY
+364 IYY
-371 SSPDYCTKIIDG
+371 SSPDYCTQIIDG
-383 KELTYDNNYVLIPNE
+383 KELTYDNNALLIPKK
-398 YISEIINQLVT
+398 YISEIINQLIT
-409 NILFYIDHL
+409 NILFYVDHL

-423 HIDIIVFTGGFST
+423 HIDLIVFTGGFST
-436 NKIFRDKFEEYKKGH
+436 NKIFREKIEEYKKGH
-451 NSEIIFMSEPQTT
+451 NSEIIFMEEPQMT

-493 EKKNPNE
+493 ETKKQNE
-500 TCDDDEYFDENKNE
+500 TCDNDDEFFDENKNE
-514 TRCHKYITFIRKKE
+514 TRCHKYLTFVRKKE

-572 FGESDDNFRSFN
+572 
-584 LTMKFTNYINVSI
+584 
-597 IDENLNEQNSTLL
+597 
-610 IYPNDKYQF
+610 

>member
-1 MSLTEDD
+1 MSLTVDD

-116 IGDDAYQRF
+116 IGENAYERF
-125 KVEYNKT
+125 KVENNKT
-132 NFLYFTSFKRNLDPK
+132 NFLYFTAFKRNLDPK
-147 INKNLA
+147 INKNLV
-153 KSDYPGD
+153 KSDFPGD

-165 IVIKEFMKKIREE
+165 IVIKEFMKKMREE
-178 AEEKIKQRKGIYNLN
+178 AEGKIKERKSNYNLN

-237 LFKEDNKIIKE
+237 LFKEDNKIINE

-298 IFNILKRFIGEEKM
+298 IFNILKRFVGEEKV
-312 KNVDY
+312 KNIDY
-317 QNIKS
+317 QNIKT

-332 EVDLNQGGNLKL
+332 EVDLNEGGNLKL
-344 DIRSFD
+344 DIRPFD
-350 IYCKSQSFFSYILS
+350 IYCKSESFFSNILS
-364 IFFSLFY
+364 IYY
-371 SSPDYCTKIIDG
+371 SSPDYCTQIIDG
-383 KELTYDNNYVLIPNE
+383 KELTYDNNALLIPKK
-398 YISEIINQLVT
+398 YISEIINQLIT
-409 NILFYIDHL
+409 NILFYVDHL

-423 HIDIIVFTGGFST
+423 HIDLIVFTGGFST
-436 NKIFRDKFEEYKKGH
+436 NKIFREKIEEYKKGH
-451 NSEIIFMSEPQTT
+451 NSEIIFMEEPQMT

-493 EKKNPNE
+493 ETKKQNE
-500 TCDDDEYFDENKNE
+500 TCDNDDEFFDENKNE
-514 TRCHKYITFIRKKE
+514 TRCHKYLTFVRKKE